1 MFGILCHRILLLMI
15 KTAKDIEQLGS
26 IMGVWAHPDDEAW
39 SSAGIMA
46 TARANEQN
54 VVVLSATKGDAG
66 QTADEATWAQKQLR
80 SIRELEF
87 KHALEA
93 VNVEHGILLDY
104 DDGKLTEADDASA
117 IEEIGQHISMF
128 QPDTILT
135 FEEHGITGHGDHR
148 TISDWARKAAAKS
161 NKSINVYGCVETEE
175 MYHAFGKKADELF
188 NIYFAID
195 EPVLYK
201 QSEVDI
207 CFSLPKQA
215 QDKKR
220 SALLAHASQ
229 TSGLLKH
236 SYGKELLEASLQ
248 KECFIKL
255 D

>member
-1 MFGILCHRILLLMI
+1 MI
-15 KTAKDIEQLGS
+15 KTAEDIKKLGK

-54 VVVLSATKGDAG
+54 VMVLSATRGDAG
-66 QTADEATWAQKQLR
+66 QTADETTWSQKKLR
-80 SIRELEF
+80 SIRETEF
-87 KHALEA
+87 KQALEA
-93 VNVEHGILLDY
+93 VDVEHGIILHY
-104 DDGKLTEADDASA
+104 DDGKLAEADEKLA
-117 IEEIGQHISMF
+117 IDEIGQHISLY

-135 FEEHGITGHGDHR
+135 FEEHGITGHSDHR
-148 TISDWARKAAAKS
+148 TISDWARKAVKQS
-161 NKSINVYGCVETEE
+161 NTPIAVYGCVETEE
-175 MYHAFGKKADELF
+175 MYHRFGKKADELF

-201 QSEVDI
+201 QSDVDI
-207 CFSLPKQA
+207 CFSLPKVA

-236 SYGKELLEASLQ
+236 PHGKELLEAVLQ

-255 D
+255 N